1 VAKLQTALAEKS
13 DELEQL
19 RKEKAD
25 REEAQR
31 KALAE
36 LETAQAALK
45 TAAAQVEEL
54 RGQVREQQG
63 TVDTQ
68 VGNAAKLA
76 AQLEETK
83 AFLAIAT
90 ERKEQLEQQVARD
103 LLRQSG
109 LTIDSLPKDRVPP
122 LDGDVI
128 AVANNSIQVSLG
140 SDDGLQVGHTLEVY
154 RSGQYVG
161 RAVVRSVKSDRAIAE
176 LVREYSRGIVQRG
189 DKVTTKLKA

>member
-1 VAKLQTALAEKS
+1 MITSHDTTPLTLRILDLGCGPGNISFRLA
-13 DELEQL
+13 
-19 RKEKAD
+19 RACPH
-25 REEAQR
+25 A
-31 KALAE
+31 
-36 LETAQAALK
+36 
-45 TAAAQVEEL
+45 
-54 RGQVREQQG
+54 
-63 TVDTQ
+63 TVLGLD
-68 VGNAAKLA
+68 GSAPM
-76 AQLEETK
+76 
-83 AFLAIAT
+83 LAIAT
-90 ERKEQLEQQVARD
+90 ERKEQLEQQVANARD

-109 LTIDSLPKDRVPP
+109 LTLDSLPKDRVPP